1 MLKRYVTACAVA
13 AISASVSLAA
23 GTPQAIPGSQES
35 SRAAQATAAQGAM
48 VHYEGCLY
56 REGNAQ
62 ATPAQATGYILA
74 NVKDLSKPPNQVE
87 AAAQDAS
94 SGPVYKLH
102 SAPEP
107 KLHEL
112 EGHRVAVTGRI
123 GAGET
128 FEVSTLRSVQGVCS
142 MPPAQP

>member
-1 MLKRYVTACAVA
+1 
-13 AISASVSLAA
+13 
-23 GTPQAIPGSQES
+23 
-35 SRAAQATAAQGAM
+35 M

-87 AAAQDAS
+87 AENQE
-94 SGPVYKLH
+94 SGPSYKLR
-102 SAPEP
+102 SAPEE
-107 KLHEL
+107 KMREL

-128 FEVSTLRSVQGVCS
+128 FDVTTLRSVQGVCS
-142 MPPAQP
+142 VPPAQP

>member
-1 MLKRYVTACAVA
+1 MLNRYVVACAVA
-13 AISASVSLAA
+13 AMWASVGLAA
-23 GTPQAIPGSQES
+23 GSPQAIPGSQES
-35 SRAAQATAAQGAM
+35 SRAAQAPAAQGAM
-48 VHYEGCLY
+48 VHYEGCVY

-87 AAAQDAS
+87 AAAEAS
-94 SGPVYKLH
+94 AGPIYKLR
-102 SAPEP
+102 SASEQ
-107 KLHEL
+107 KLREL

-123 GAGET
+123 GAGGT
-128 FEVSTLRSVQGVCS
+128 FDVSTLRAVQGVCS